1 MLLILAYIGVTTARI
16 PRSLLVPNR
25 SYPPQQPV
33 NVRFKID
40 VQQTQMDFTSATLYV
55 HGTTTLSWTDP
66 RKSWLPAESGEN
78 TFNIDAALTPGN
90 FRQVYAGLWIPSIK
104 NRFKLLTFRSSS
116 NLYSD
121 RLFFT
126 STGGVLHEFRFM
138 LMIACLVE
146 DINYP
151 YDIYLCYE
159 KFGNYERNT
168 TVRYTY
174 ATSSKEFM
182 TISES
187 AYRSGHKITGYTSY
201 KNVTDMGNIDS
212 NLKNFYPETIDIGF
226 TVQRHQP
233 RVIIN
238 LLVPIYCITF
248 MDGFIYVFGYG
259 MQRAYLLPVYA
270 TYFSDIST
278 IYTIARL
285 PHIARWFFARLFSSS
300 VCLVALI
307 FTKDHLADCSR
318 RFMAIVAST
327 VIFYAIF
334 SFPIDMFRSS

>member
-1 MLLILAYIGVTTARI
+1 MVIMLLILAYIGVTTARI

-40 VQQTQMDFTSATLYV
+40 VQQTQM
-55 HGTTTLSWTDP
+55 SWTDP

-104 NRFKLLTFRSSS
+104 NRFKLLTFSS
-116 NLYSD
+116 D
-121 RLFFT
+121 
-126 STGGVLHEFRFM
+126 
-138 LMIACLVE
+138 
-146 DINYP
+146 
-151 YDIYLCYE
+151 
-159 KFGNYERNT
+159 
-168 TVRYTY
+168 

-212 NLKNFYPETIDIGF
+212 DLKNFYPETIDIGF

-285 PHIARWFFARLFSSS
+285 PHIEF
-300 VCLVALI
+300 
-307 FTKDHLADCSR
+307 D
-318 RFMAIVAST
+318 
-327 VIFYAIF
+327 
-334 SFPIDMFRSS
+334 FPEISA